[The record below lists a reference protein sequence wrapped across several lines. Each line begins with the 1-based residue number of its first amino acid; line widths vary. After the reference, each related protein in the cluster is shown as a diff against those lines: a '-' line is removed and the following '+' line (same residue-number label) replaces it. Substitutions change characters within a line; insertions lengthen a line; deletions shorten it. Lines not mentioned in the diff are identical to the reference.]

1 MILLALELLDK
12 ILDRLLAR
20 HVSGQS
26 DQLSI
31 HTLGMLLDRLLEDV
45 LSSTR
50 DVWWSSEWR
59 QVSLDLFA
67 PVGASEYLQTFAPPV
82 IKAWAHMSPIPVPLA
97 DVTDTQTIS
106 TRLDAKETKA
116 GWLTLR

>member
-31 HTLGMLLDRLLEDV
+31 HTLGVLLDRLLEDV

-50 DVWWSSEWR
+50 DV
-59 QVSLDLFA
+59 
-67 PVGASEYLQTFAPPV
+67 
-82 IKAWAHMSPIPVPLA
+82 
-97 DVTDTQTIS
+97 
-106 TRLDAKETKA
+106 
-116 GWLTLR
+116 